1 MSKAILI
8 LGITL
13 ASSLSSFACMD
24 LTGVY
29 ELREDS
35 CEEAILPELSLPT
48 NSGKIQFKKHD
59 VVSINQKKCD
69 ELSLS
74 IQDENESIANLELTK
89 RVVPNFQFSKYGI
102 IISEELKKVKNSSEM
117 KPLPGRKI
125 TINSQ
130 WNLDLIG
137 NGNLV
142 LKFKQD
148 IRNHTLF
155 NRKVKD
161 LKQVCELFKLA
172 P

>member
-1 MSKAILI
+1 MSKAILL

-13 ASSLSSFACMD
+13 VSSLSSFACVD

-35 CEEAILPELSLPT
+35 CEEALLPELSLPT
-48 NSGKIQFKKHD
+48 NSGKIQLNKHD
-59 VVSINQKKCD
+59 VVSIHQKKCD

-74 IQDENESIANLELTK
+74 IQSADESQSSLELSK
-89 RVVPNFQFSKYGI
+89 NIVPNFQFSKYGI
-102 IISEELKKVKNSSEM
+102 IISEELKKIKNSTEM
-117 KPLPGRKI
+117 KRLPGRKI

-142 LKFKQD
+142 LKFKQE